1 MCKPPLGAVGRYPFD
16 STDDC
21 LIGNCVS
28 EGIISRSFVDMR
40 RRNALSILDVVR
52 HQPGV
57 SRADLSRA
65 VNLSRATVSNI
76 VDELI
81 AIGMLEEIG
90 AMNSIRGRKPIG
102 LNFCPHSRYEAG
114 VSIEDGKCR
123 IAICDLDGNPTH
135 RGAVNIGKQLNS
147 DAAAKLAESVE
158 NLLQKAGGTKKRLG
172 TLGLALPGPLQVDKP
187 VLGETLPRPPKKYA
201 GFAREMEKNLG
212 VNVHIC
218 SNTRAAAL
226 AEARRGGLELDGWVI
241 FVRLGQKVRCAV
253 ALDGRLVE
261 TESELGGDLGELCVP
276 GNDFTCQ
283 CGKVGCINSVAAAD
297 AIINLCRE
305 RGLAVETTNQL
316 IALVQSKDADAR
328 DIVRQAASAI
338 GYGIATTINIF
349 SPAAV
354 VVSGPL
360 VESGEAFWSVLDK
373 SVRRYALAE
382 NLKRCEIRKANLWKE
397 AEAIGAS
404 LFALS
409 RDGLLPALIDTDR
422 VTALS
427 APASVG
433 EVIEPVDEEALD

>member
-1 MCKPPLGAVGRYPFD
+1 
-16 STDDC
+16 
-21 LIGNCVS
+21 
-28 EGIISRSFVDMR
+28 
-40 RRNALSILDVVR
+40 
-52 HQPGV
+52 
-57 SRADLSRA
+57 
-65 VNLSRATVSNI
+65 
-76 VDELI
+76 
-81 AIGMLEEIG
+81 
-90 AMNSIRGRKPIG
+90 
-102 LNFCPHSRYEAG
+102 
-114 VSIEDGKCR
+114 
-123 IAICDLDGNPTH
+123 
-135 RGAVNIGKQLNS
+135 
-147 DAAAKLAESVE
+147 
-158 NLLQKAGGTKKRLG
+158 
-172 TLGLALPGPLQVDKP
+172 ALPGPLQVDKP

-241 FVRLGQKVRCAV
+241 FVRLGHKVRCAV

-297 AIINLCRE
+297 AIIGLCQQ

-373 SVRRYALAE
+373 SVKRYALTE

-409 RDGLLPALIDTDR
+409 RDGLLPTLIAQDKAAIVGSMANDNAL
-422 VTALS
+422 
-427 APASVG
+427 P
-433 EVIEPVDEEALD
+433 EPVDEVALD